1 MRIFGGGI
9 LNFWPY
15 LVELHEKKCRTI
27 PKISN
32 HTLKLESMF
41 VYKFVV
47 TFNGFSYIEFDQTL
61 DILQKM
67 KLLFSFELMV
77 SNLSNSCSRLVFP

>member
-1 MRIFGGGI
+1 MCENICGAIFT
-9 LNFWPY
+9 LWPY
-15 LVELHEKKCRTI
+15 WVELYEKKCRTI

-32 HTLKLESMF
+32 HTLKLKSMF

-67 KLLFSFELMV
+67 KSLFLFELTV
-77 SNLSNSCSRLVFP
+77 ANGELL